1 MLLVNA
7 RRSDDFEGDEGMEG
21 SQAQDALA
29 EGIFDF
35 SIFKKDSDVTKA
47 AVPVGRYYDS
57 DDKGMSR
64 SSMTTEAWHGKI
76 MDLQGGIRA
85 RRQTRVRK
93 VDGAGA
99 PPESSDGGANADSLG
114 PNSDQPPLPAHEA
127 SKAGARKA

>member
-1 MLLVNA
+1 MV
-7 RRSDDFEGDEGMEG
+7 G
-21 SQAQDALA
+21 
-29 EGIFDF
+29 
-35 SIFKKDSDVTKA
+35 KK
-47 AVPVGRYYDS
+47 GRCA
-57 DDKGMSR
+57 KVAHLGFGVA